1 MSFITDFM
9 LGSIQYVVVRFKRN
23 SMRPQRTA
31 RSSKDKFLL
40 GAYRDF
46 TCVDCEAYTFNKN
59 SLFSV
64 LI

>member
-1 MSFITDFM
+1 VSFITDFM
-9 LGSIQYVVVRFKRN
+9 LGSIQYVVKFKRN
-23 SMRPQRTA
+23 SMRSQRTA